1 MSAQIKETEKGCRS
15 VRVRKGSSC
24 SAVIATLLC
33 VDGLEGGL
41 EVEAGSSPGLAAIE
55 LLPCSFT
62 QQERARV
69 LIKVCPGFRTWPSL
83 KYHGP
88 DFGPFKSGS
97 FVLGRPC
104 QLSGVSPGLEMSSL
118 RLGELRQ

>member
-41 EVEAGSSPGLAAIE
+41 EAEASSSPGLAAIE

-69 LIKVCPGFRTWPSL
+69 LTKVCPGFRTWPSL
-83 KYHGP
+83 KYHSP
-88 DFGPFKSGS
+88 DFGLFKKLQLCFGEAMPTLRH
-97 FVLGRPC
+97 VPRP
-104 QLSGVSPGLEMSSL
+104 
-118 RLGELRQ
+118 